1 MSAAAKI
8 LRLRPSQP
16 IKLDEGPES
25 VAWIASEI
33 RLSNVSYK
41 DLSQRCGVCTQAISN
56 IASGDTKL
64 PRWSTIV
71 KIALALGWSIYAHN
85 DRA

>member
-8 LRLRPSQP
+8 LRLRPPQP

-25 VAWIASEI
+25 IAWVASEI
-33 RLSNVSYK
+33 RLSSLTYK
-41 DLSQRCGVCTQAISN
+41 QLSERTSIGATTISN
-56 IASGDTKL
+56 IACGDTKF

-71 KIALALGWSIYAHN
+71 RIALALGWSIYAHN
-85 DRA
+85 ER